1 MRISDWSSDV
11 CSSDLLS
18 WWVKLADGDA
28 IVALHDA
35 DFRQTLRRWSQ
46 GPGQLSKLASSDG
59 QLSGDE
65 RYFAPCTAVS
75 EAIFCVEA
83 AAALPPRLVRI
94 DHSGRKQVIDSP
106 NPNPDRS
113 EEHTSEL

>member
-75 EAIFCVEA
+75 EAIFC
-83 AAALPPRLVRI
+83 
-94 DHSGRKQVIDSP
+94 S
-106 NPNPDRS
+106 S
-113 EEHTSEL
+113 EERRVVKECVSPCRSRWSPSY

>member
-35 DFRQTLRRWSQ
+35 DFRRTLRRWSQ

-75 EAIFCVEA
+75 EEIFCVKGCCVATAPRPHRSQVGRA
-83 AAALPPRLVRI
+83 ACRERVCQY
-94 DHSGRKQVIDSP
+94 G
-106 NPNPDRS
+106 
-113 EEHTSEL
+113 